1 MLTFRTYLTK
11 NDPDAICK
19 IAASTGFFDESDVEL
34 NRKLAEKAL
43 RNKDCGYE
51 YIIADSAV
59 NRWLM
64 SVLANF
70 PMPGKGRL
78 KFSGFQH

>member
-19 IAASTGFFDESDVEL
+19 IAASTGFFDENDV
-34 NRKLAEKAL
+34 
-43 RNKDCGYE
+43 G
-51 YIIADSAV
+51 
-59 NRWLM
+59 LM

>member
-19 IAASTGFFDESDVEL
+19 IAASTGFLTKATL
-34 NRKLAEKAL
+34 NLTASWPKRLCATKTAVMNISLP
-43 RNKDCGYE
+43 N
-51 YIIADSAV
+51 SAV